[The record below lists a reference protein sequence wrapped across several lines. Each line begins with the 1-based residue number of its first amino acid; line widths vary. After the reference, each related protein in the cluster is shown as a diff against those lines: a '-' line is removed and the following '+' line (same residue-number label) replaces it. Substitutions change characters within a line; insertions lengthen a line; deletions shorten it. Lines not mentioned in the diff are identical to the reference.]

1 MTIFG
6 QNFLSQNPKKSSSS
20 NFLWFKESTE
30 FFVAKS
36 ETKNFP
42 HFKGL
47 WFLSK
52 VQNQR
57 YGPLK
62 RGKFF
67 CSDFAAKNSV
77 DYLNHKKF
85 DEQLFLGIWNKKF
98 WSKMTIFLIW
108 SQICQIWNLRIL
120 TKKVENWNFW
130 LFQRLR
136 GLELAFFVADFKNE
150 VRFYLS
156 PPVFAQIAKNHK
168 WISEEWSQ
176 FFRLLDFVNVEQL

>member
-1 MTIFG
+1 MDEKIF
-6 QNFLSQNPKKSSSS
+6 SC
-20 NFLWFKESTE
+20 FKD
-30 FFVAKS
+30 
-36 ETKNFP
+36 P
-42 HFKGL
+42 GL

-67 CSDFAAKNSV
+67 CSDLSAKNSV

-85 DEQLFLGIWNKKF
+85 DEQLFFGIWSKKF
-98 WSKMTIFLIW
+98 WTKNTIFWIW

-120 TKKVENWNFW
+120 TKKVKNSNFW

-136 GLELAFFVADFKNE
+136 GLELLFFVADFKNE

-156 PPVFAQIAKNHK
+156 PSILAEKPKNQIIKTCHFSM
-168 WISEEWSQ
+168 ISLRIIDLK
-176 FFRLLDFVNVEQL
+176 FFYFQLIFC